1 MFLWYQMIFPW
12 LFPWLF
18 PCKQTCVESLSFV
31 TGPIIQN
38 PKVSLCDDAEHLAQR
53 SAGVGRS
60 IQSYREV
67 SVLDDPP
74 KTIRGWKNL
83 SWWNGWMRPH
93 LTGRTGK
100 MPYQIEL
107 SMFDTQNHTNLQIRG
122 VFGHGHLGTWFSRST
137 TAVSIWWD
145 IAIILCNLDMPTME
159 KGYMLQ
165 PILIPRCLQVVCCI
179 TFHQMKA
186 IQLKMPGVAG
196 TTTPN
201 FKSILFESF
210 FVSIA

>member
-1 MFLWYQMIFPW
+1 M
-12 LFPWLF
+12 
-18 PCKQTCVESLSFV
+18 
-31 TGPIIQN
+31 N
-38 PKVSLCDDAEHLAQR
+38 
-53 SAGVGRS
+53 
-60 IQSYREV
+60 
-67 SVLDDPP
+67 
-74 KTIRGWKNL
+74 
-83 SWWNGWMRPH
+83 

-100 MPYQIEL
+100 MQYQIEL
-107 SMFDTQNHTNLQIRG
+107 SMFEKQNHTNLQIRG

-145 IAIILCNLDMPTME
+145 IAIILCNLDMLTME

-165 PILIPRCLQVVCCI
+165 PILTPRCWQVVCCI

-210 FVSIA
+210 FVSIALYDLNFFLVCFGCLENTYTNSHPWDFFWPIFLLKMISKLRSQHFQNF